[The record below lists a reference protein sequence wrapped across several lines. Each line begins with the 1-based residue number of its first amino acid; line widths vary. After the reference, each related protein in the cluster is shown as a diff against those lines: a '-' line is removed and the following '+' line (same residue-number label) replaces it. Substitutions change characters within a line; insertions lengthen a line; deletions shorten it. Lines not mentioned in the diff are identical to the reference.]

1 MAKLNSV
8 LLEFANCAR
17 ALAQLLRENQPLSAV
32 DQLLIENH
40 LQAVHLAYS
49 VWKRQH
55 DLSEQDDSRSQDIPV
70 A

>member
-17 ALAQLLRENQPLSAV
+17 ALAELLRENQPLSAV

-55 DLSEQDDSRSQDIPV
+55 GLSQQDDSRAQDTPV

>member
-1 MAKLNSV
+1 MAKLNSI
-8 LLEFANCAR
+8 LLEFASCAR
-17 ALAQLLRENQPLSAV
+17 ALAELLRENQPLSAV

-55 DLSEQDDSRSQDIPV
+55 RVSEQDDSRAQDIPV

>member
-1 MAKLNSV
+1 MAELNSV

-17 ALAQLLRENQPLSAV
+17 ALAQLLRENQPLSAM

>member
-1 MAKLNSV
+1 MARLNSV

-17 ALAQLLRENQPLSAV
+17 ALAELLRENQPLSAV

-49 VWKRQH
+49 VWKRH
-55 DLSEQDDSRSQDIPV
+55 PGVSEQDDSRAQDIPV

>member
-1 MAKLNSV
+1 MTKLNSV

-17 ALAQLLRENQPLSAV
+17 ALAELLRENQPLSAV

-40 LQAVHLAYS
+40 VQAVHLAYS
-49 VWKRQH
+49 VWNRQH
-55 DLSEQDDSRSQDIPV
+55 GLSEQDDSRAQDIPV

>member
-1 MAKLNSV
+1 MAKLNTV
-8 LLEFANCAR
+8 LLEFGNCAR
-17 ALAQLLRENQPLSAV
+17 ALAELLREHQPLTAV

-49 VWKRQH
+49 AWRRQH
-55 DLSEQDDSRSQDIPV
+55 GISDQADSRAKDIPV

>member
-1 MAKLNSV
+1 MAKLNSI
-8 LLEFANCAR
+8 LLEFASCAR
-17 ALAQLLRENQPLSAV
+17 ALAELLRENQPLSAV

>member
-8 LLEFANCAR
+8 LLEFASCAR
-17 ALAQLLRENQPLSAV
+17 ALAELLRENQPLSAV
-32 DQLLIENH
+32 DQPLIENH

>member
-8 LLEFANCAR
+8 LLEFAICAR
-17 ALAQLLRENQPLSAV
+17 ALAELLRENQPLSAV

-55 DLSEQDDSRSQDIPV
+55 DLSEQDDSRPQDIPV